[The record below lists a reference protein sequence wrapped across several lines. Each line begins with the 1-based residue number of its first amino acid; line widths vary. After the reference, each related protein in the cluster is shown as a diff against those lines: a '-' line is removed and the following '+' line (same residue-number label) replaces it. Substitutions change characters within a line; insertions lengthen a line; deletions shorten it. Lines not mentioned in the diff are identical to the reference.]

1 MIGFAGSDDK
11 CAWLKKELGFDHV
24 INYKTENVSK
34 ALRAAAPE
42 GKFLKSMAYIAF
54 FISHKL
60 MFAEGVDCYF
70 DNVGGQISSQI
81 IQQMK
86 DYGRIAICGS
96 ISSYNLDVKDMP
108 QVPILQPIFVFKQLK
123 MEG

>member
-1 MIGFAGSDDK
+1 MRK
-11 CAWLKKELGFDHV
+11 
-24 INYKTENVSK
+24 VSHH
-34 ALRAAAPE
+34 L
-42 GKFLKSMAYIAF
+42 FLLSPSLTLSLSRSNKRTL
-54 FISHKL
+54 SHQ
-60 MFAEGVDCYF
+60 GVDCYF

-86 DYGRIAICGS
+86 DYGRIAVCGS

-123 MEG
+123 MEGQWENCRPFYFSDFF

>member
-1 MIGFAGSDDK
+1 MSF
-11 CAWLKKELGFDHV
+11 LP
-24 INYKTENVSK
+24 SK
-34 ALRAAAPE
+34 STN
-42 GKFLKSMAYIAF
+42 FLQ
-54 FISHKL
+54 
-60 MFAEGVDCYF
+60 GVDCYF

-86 DYGRIAICGS
+86 DYGRIAVCGS

-123 MEG
+123 MEGDNFTLTFS